1 MEKVASFLSAY
12 TLDLLYTSTLSRSIE
27 SARIINNPHNLVVN
41 KENCFDE
48 VGFGKWEGFS
58 FKEIIKEYPELFHLW
73 RNNPVFYT
81 PPDGERLI
89 DAQERIMNG
98 FYEIIETQRGRKI
111 AIVCHSGTLKII
123 ISTLLELNL
132 SNMYRLAQDYGCVDI
147 IDIFENNRVIIKL
160 LNYSVEI

>member
-12 TLDLLYTSTLSRSIE
+12 TLDVLYASTLSRSIE
-27 SARIINNPHNLVVN
+27 SARIISNPHNLAVN

-48 VGFGKWEGFS
+48 VGFGKWEGLS
-58 FKEIIKEYPELFHLW
+58 FNEINEEYPELLHLW
-73 RNNPVFYT
+73 MNNPVFYT
-81 PPDGERLI
+81 PPDGERMV

-98 FYEIIETQRGRKI
+98 FHKIIETQRNRNI

-160 LNYSVEI
+160 LNYSMEI